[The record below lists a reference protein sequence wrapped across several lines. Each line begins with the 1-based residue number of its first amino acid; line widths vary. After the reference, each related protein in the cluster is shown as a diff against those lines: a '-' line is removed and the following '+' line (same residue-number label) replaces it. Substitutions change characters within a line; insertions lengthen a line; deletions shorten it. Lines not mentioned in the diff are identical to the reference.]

1 MAAPLIDTHEHLI
14 EEKERLQG
22 AANPRVPCDDWA
34 LLFSHYL
41 NSDLLN
47 SGMPAEAHKRFL
59 SAEVD
64 PLEKWEILEPYW
76 PAVKNTGYA
85 QAVRIAIR
93 ELYGVE
99 ELSGATV
106 ARVQEGYDKLRRPG
120 FYRRVL
126 NELANIAS
134 CQVNCLTGEAFKESD
149 MPTLLMQDIS
159 IVGMFAGPNF
169 RQYAPKTGIEVKSLA
184 DWHRVIRWWFDH
196 YAQYA
201 VAVKSQNAYSRDID
215 YERIPAEQAEPV
227 FNKVLQGEPLSP
239 PERKRL
245 EDHLFWEA
253 VDQATACQL
262 PVKLHTGFYAGQNS
276 MPLERLARNPG
287 SATDLCRRSPDTR
300 FVFMHIGYPYYE
312 EMIAVAKQW
321 TNAHLDMCWSWIINP
336 IAAKDFL
343 KKFLVTAPANKV
355 LPFGAD
361 YIPVEPVLG
370 HAIMAR
376 RGVAQALTELVTEG
390 WLSLSDA
397 LELVDPVLHGNARQL
412 FDLESKTRVLAKAPW
427 GSA

>member
-14 EEKERLQG
+14 EESERLQG

-41 NSDLLN
+41 NSDLLT
-47 SGMPAEAHKRFL
+47 SGMPADALNRFL
-59 SAEVD
+59 SPQVD
-64 PLEKWEILEPYW
+64 PLDKWPILEPYW

-85 QAVRIAIR
+85 QAVRISIR

-99 ELSGATV
+99 ELSAETV
-106 ARVQEGYDKLRRPG
+106 GRVQEGYEKLRRPG

-126 NELANIAS
+126 NEFAKIES
-134 CQVNCLTGEAFKESD
+134 CQVNSLTGAPFKESD

-169 RQYAPKTGIEVKSLA
+169 RQYASPAGIEVKSLA
-184 DWHRVIRWWFDH
+184 DWHRVIRWWFER
-196 YAQYA
+196 YGKYA
-201 VAVKSQNAYSRDID
+201 VAVKSQDAYSRDID
-215 YERIPAEQAEPV
+215 YDRIPAEQAEPV
-227 FNKVLQGEPLSP
+227 FNKVLQGDPVSP
-239 PERKRL
+239 TERKRL

-253 VDQATACQL
+253 VDQATAHRL
-262 PVKLHTGFYAGQNS
+262 PVKLHTGYYAGQNS
-276 MPLERLARNPG
+276 MPLERLQRNPG
-287 SATDLCRRSPDTR
+287 SATDLCRRSPATR

-312 EMIAVAKQW
+312 EMLAVAKQW

-336 IAAKDFL
+336 VAAKDFL
-343 KKFLVTAPANKV
+343 KKLIVTVPANKV

-376 RGVAQALTELVTEG
+376 RGVAQALSELVAEG
-390 WLSLSDA
+390 WLSLTDA
-397 LELVDPVLHGNARQL
+397 LELVDPILHGNARRL
-412 FDLESKTRVLAKAPW
+412 FDIEARTRLLAKAPW
-427 GSA
+427 A